1 MLWDFQ
7 GMEETFQ
14 ISCYND
20 LFCHFNSNEYQF
32 VDVQC
37 ILQLENFSS
46 DSTICSVVRQAYGS
60 MLGDDDGS
68 NRFTILC
75 YVTNNGENFKTLI
88 TGASEKLHTAAL
100 CSSSVGH

>member
-1 MLWDFQ
+1 MTQVRDFSFTASRDPI
-7 GMEETFQ
+7 GP
-14 ISCYND
+14 
-20 LFCHFNSNEYQF
+20 
-32 VDVQC
+32 
-37 ILQLENFSS
+37 FSS
-46 DSTICSVVRQAYGS
+46 DSTIYSVVRQAYDS

-75 YVTNNGENFKTLI
+75 YVTNNRENFKTSI